1 MDKQIESIELRYL
14 TNKDYNALATAM
26 EEVYPNLPDAAW
38 EREHIKKLISIF
50 PEGQVVITVDG
61 KIAAAALS
69 LLIDSK
75 KFDEDHTYLEVTDN
89 YSFKTHTKLGDL
101 LYGIDI
107 FVKPDYRG
115 MRLGRRL
122 YDYRK
127 EICENLNLRAI
138 IFGGRLPNYNQF
150 SEKLSPKQYIDKVKN
165 KEIDDPVLNFQLS
178 NDFHVKKILK
188 NYLEWDEA
196 SNEYAALLQWDNI
209 YFQSKRKKAQS
220 EKSVIRLGLAQ
231 WQMRPYQS
239 LDELI
244 EQMDFFVDAVSGY
257 RCDFV
262 LFPEFFNAPLMSS
275 YNDLSEAE
283 AIRKLADYT
292 STILNEFNKMS
303 IKYNINPLCI

>member
-26 EEVYPNLPDAAW
+26 EEVYPILPDAAW

-188 NYLEWDEA
+188 NYLE
-196 SNEYAALLQWDNI
+196 
-209 YFQSKRKKAQS
+209 
-220 EKSVIRLGLAQ
+220 
-231 WQMRPYQS
+231 
-239 LDELI
+239 
-244 EQMDFFVDAVSGY
+244 
-257 RCDFV
+257 
-262 LFPEFFNAPLMSS
+262 
-275 YNDLSEAE
+275 
-283 AIRKLADYT
+283 
-292 STILNEFNKMS
+292 
-303 IKYNINPLCI
+303 